1 MSKKENTEDKKV
13 NRKNKYVVKDKESYS
28 TIDMV
33 VSALEV
39 NEFTISNLIV
49 ENRKFLNLIK
59 KCANTEKDKV
69 KQTIKEI
76 KGVRY

>member
-59 KCANTEKDKV
+59 KCANTEKHK
-69 KQTIKEI
+69 IKEAIKDI
-76 KGVRY
+76 KGISY